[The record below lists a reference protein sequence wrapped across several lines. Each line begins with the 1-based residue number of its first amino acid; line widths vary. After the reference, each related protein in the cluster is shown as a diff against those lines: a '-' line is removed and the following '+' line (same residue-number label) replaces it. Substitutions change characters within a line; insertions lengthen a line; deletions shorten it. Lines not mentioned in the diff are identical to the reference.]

1 LEADSWQRIW
11 KTVCAKLWAQDGA
24 MVALMLV
31 SLILF
36 KTRTEGNGALFEC
49 PDTNWGH
56 MDGRA
61 IITTE

>member
-1 LEADSWQRIW
+1 MQIAWQRIW
-11 KTVCAKLWAQDGA
+11 KTACAKLGAQDEA

-31 SLILF
+31 FLIF
-36 KTRTEGNGALFEC
+36 EGNGALFGC